1 MAGLRKILITLLVLV
16 LILLA
21 LVFSLNNQMAVSLNF
36 LLFETQPHGVAVW
49 IIMAFVIG
57 ALVGVLVTTMLPSGR
72 LYRAVIC
79 RSVLSGQSTHSKN
92 PGHKTTGHFDGHA
105 VSVAASDGGRCR
117 WLGCRSIRKPLWPR
131 LPSHYGRGFRSG
143 PSAVSL
149 YQLL

>member
-57 ALVGVLVTTMLPSGR
+57 ALVGVLVTTMATVR
-72 LYRAVIC
+72 T
-79 RSVLSGQSTHSKN
+79 SVS
-92 PGHKTTGHFDGHA
+92 
-105 VSVAASDGGRCR
+105 
-117 WLGCRSIRKPLWPR
+117 R